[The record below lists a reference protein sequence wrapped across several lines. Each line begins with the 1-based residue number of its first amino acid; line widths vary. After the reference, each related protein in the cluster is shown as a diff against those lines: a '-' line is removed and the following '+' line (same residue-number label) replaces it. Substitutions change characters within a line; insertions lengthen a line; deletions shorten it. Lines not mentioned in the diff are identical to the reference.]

1 MAASRKAKKHVGVNF
16 GYGVQMDAPIIRPTC
31 KSGIRK
37 CRGPAKTVSSL
48 SKRHCTEPDDNGREE
63 AKLFKTRNP
72 KSSLLGFVIFN
83 MAADFWITKSKLT
96 QLERYCHR
104 LKIIKRWIRML
115 TAKIQQLL
123 RLGLCLSESKV
134 SGPNQSNKPSRIEAG
149 PSKTSSLG

>member
-1 MAASRKAKKHVGVNF
+1 
-16 GYGVQMDAPIIRPTC
+16 MDAGPIIRPTR

-83 MAADFWITKSKLT
+83 MGADFLITKSK
-96 QLERYCHR
+96 LERYCHR
-104 LKIIKRWIRML
+104 LKIIKSWIRML